1 MQLAIDTSTETAS
14 IAIVQDSQV
23 LAELSWQCQQSHTTE
38 LLPRL
43 LQLLSQ
49 AKARLDMVSAIIVA
63 RGPGSFNGLRV
74 GISTAKGL
82 ALSLG
87 CPIIGIS
94 TLEAAAYPHAET
106 GLPVCPVFSA
116 GRGEI
121 AAALYQ
127 QRPQWCQLL
136 AEHITTVAALGD
148 LINSKTI
155 FCGEMTPEIARQIRI
170 RLKSRAVIISPTAT
184 PCRAVAL
191 AELGQKRLEAGQY
204 DDLTTLQPLYLRRP
218 PITQPKKRQRI
229 ISEPETN

>member
-14 IAIVQDSQV
+14 IAIVRDSQV
-23 LAELSWQCQQSHTTE
+23 LAELCWQCQQSHTTE
-38 LLPRL
+38 LLPHL
-43 LQLLSQ
+43 FQLLTQ
-49 AKARLDMVSAIIVA
+49 AEARLDMISAIIVA

-82 ALSLG
+82 ALGLG

-106 GLPVCPVFSA
+106 SLPVCPIFSA

-127 QRPQWCQLL
+127 KCQKWCQLV
-136 AEHITTVAALGD
+136 AEHITTTEALGT
-148 LINSKTI
+148 LIKSKTI
-155 FCGEMTPEIARQIRI
+155 FCGEISPEIARQLRS
-170 RLKSRAVIISPTAT
+170 RLKSKAIIISPATAL
-184 PCRAVAL
+184 CRAVFL

-204 DDLTTLQPLYLRRP
+204 DDLATLQPLYLRRP

-229 ISEPETN
+229 IGEPETN

>member
-1 MQLAIDTSTETAS
+1 MQLAIDTSTDTAS

-23 LAELSWQCQQSHTTE
+23 LAELSWHCQQSHTTE
-38 LLPRL
+38 LLPHL

-49 AKARLDMVSAIIVA
+49 AKARLEMVSAIIVA

-121 AAALYQ
+121 ATARYQ
-127 QRPQWCQLL
+127 QRQQWCQLV
-136 AEHITTVAALGD
+136 AEHITTVAALCA
-148 LINSKTI
+148 LIKSKTV
-155 FCGEMTPEIARQIRI
+155 FCGEITPDIARQLRS
-170 RLKSRAVIISPTAT
+170 RLKSKAIILSSTAT
-184 PCRAVAL
+184 LCRAVFL
-191 AELGQKRLEAGQY
+191 AKLGLRRLEAGQY

-218 PITQPKKRQRI
+218 PITQPKKRQKI